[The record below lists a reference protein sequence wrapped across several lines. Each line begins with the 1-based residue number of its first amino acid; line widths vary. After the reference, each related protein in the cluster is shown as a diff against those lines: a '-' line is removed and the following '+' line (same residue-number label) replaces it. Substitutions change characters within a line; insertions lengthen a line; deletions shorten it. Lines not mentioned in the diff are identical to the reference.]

1 MVTVHEVAKYFI
13 KCANSRS
20 EHLCHLK
27 LQKLCYYAQAWQLA
41 FFGEP
46 MFDEE
51 FEAWVHG
58 PVNYK
63 IYLDYKKFGWGP
75 IKEDTKGFQEDSIF
89 DDNQLHVLDQVWKK
103 YGCLDVKVLEALT
116 HSEDP
121 WKKARMLRENDPY
134 SPAIIEKD
142 DMMSFYR
149 GKLKGA
155 VK

>member
-1 MVTVHEVAKYFI
+1 
-13 KCANSRS
+13 
-20 EHLCHLK
+20 
-27 LQKLCYYAQAWQLA
+27 
-41 FFGEP
+41 
-46 MFDEE
+46 DE

-63 IYLDYKKFGWGP
+63 LYLDYREFGWSP

-103 YGCLDVKVLEALT
+103 YGRLNVKVLEALT

-121 WKKARMLRENDPY
+121 WKIARIY
-134 SPAIIEKD
+134 SRAIIVKD

-149 GKLKGA
+149 GKLRRNRA
-155 VK
+155 WRT